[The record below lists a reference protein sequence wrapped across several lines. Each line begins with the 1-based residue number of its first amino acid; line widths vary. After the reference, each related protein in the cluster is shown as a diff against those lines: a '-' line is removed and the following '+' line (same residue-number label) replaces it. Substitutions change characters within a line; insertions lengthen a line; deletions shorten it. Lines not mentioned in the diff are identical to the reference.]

1 MHSFTL
7 FCRKKELQPKVE
19 NGSLNITNPV
29 LLFVFFLKKNFLKV
43 PDIKTENI
51 IACSQSVALLS
62 QVAAQCLLYSLYC
75 TSPHTL
81 HACHIQTI
89 VPLLGC
95 PARVTFIY
103 HRLASG
109 LCDKGTSLQ
118 EGSGVDSLYR
128 GCVQFVAR

>member
-62 QVAAQCLLYSLYC
+62 
-75 TSPHTL
+75 
-81 HACHIQTI
+81 
-89 VPLLGC
+89 
-95 PARVTFIY
+95 
-103 HRLASG
+103 
-109 LCDKGTSLQ
+109 
-118 EGSGVDSLYR
+118 
-128 GCVQFVAR
+128 